1 MAASRR
7 STCRSSAKHLKN
19 LMGVGQVAPLTRA
32 AIIAMVALTACAPA
46 DQSNR
51 STEPGTRA
59 TAISPSGKPVQA
71 RSAGYDPWPNPVAES
86 TPSGAE
92 LAFVSSLLAGLN
104 RTSFA
109 QNTEICGYMGR
120 DPQGNLF
127 TTLNAPGLEAECIL
141 PTPPANMTLLAS
153 YHTHGT
159 YSPEYDSEF
168 PTTTDMES
176 DRAANIDGYIS
187 TPGGRLWHV
196 DSDTMT
202 VTELC
207 GVGCLP
213 MDPGYRPDEAGRIT
227 THYTYAGLQQHE
239 RG

>member
-1 MAASRR
+1 MKSTIIPGVLVASLAAL
-7 STCRSSAKHLKN
+7 C
-19 LMGVGQVAPLTRA
+19 
-32 AIIAMVALTACAPA
+32 ACAPIGGGT
-46 DQSNR
+46 R
-51 STEPGTRA
+51 STETLVRPTQDM
-59 TAISPSGKPVQA
+59 ISPSGKPVQIA
-71 RSAGYDPWPNPVAES
+71 QPNSQDYDPWPNPVAES
-86 TPSGAE
+86 QPSGAE
-92 LAFVSSLLAGLN
+92 LAFVSGILTSLN

-109 QNTEICGYMGR
+109 QNTEICGYLGR

-127 TTLNAPGLEAECIL
+127 TTENATGREAECYL

-196 DSDTMT
+196 DSDTM
-202 VTELC
+202 VVSELC

-213 MDPGYRPDEAGRIT
+213 MDPNYRPDEAGRIT
-227 THYTYAGLQQHE
+227 TRYSYADLQRHE
-239 RG
+239 R

>member
-1 MAASRR
+1 
-7 STCRSSAKHLKN
+7 
-19 LMGVGQVAPLTRA
+19 MGVGRIAPMTVA
-32 AIIAMVALTACAPA
+32 AIAMMAALSACAPA
-46 DQSNR
+46 ETSSRITDPNSRPVQ
-51 STEPGTRA
+51 GDL
-59 TAISPSGKPVQA
+59 SPSGKPIQVAQPVP
-71 RSAGYDPWPNPVAES
+71 AGYDPWPNPVAES
-86 TPSGAE
+86 NPSGAE

-109 QNTEICGYMGR
+109 QNTEICGYLGR

-127 TTLNAPGLEAECIL
+127 TTENATGREAECYL

-168 PTTTDMES
+168 PTTTDMDS

-196 DSDTMT
+196 DSDTMV

-227 THYTYAGLQQHE
+227 TSYTYAALRQHE
-239 RG
+239 R

>member
-1 MAASRR
+1 
-7 STCRSSAKHLKN
+7 
-19 LMGVGQVAPLTRA
+19 MGVGLFAPMKPLFVFAVVASLSACGTGTSILRDVGQPDRSSVSDRSDQSPKTIQVAQP
-32 AIIAMVALTACAPA
+32 
-46 DQSNR
+46 N
-51 STEPGTRA
+51 ST
-59 TAISPSGKPVQA
+59 
-71 RSAGYDPWPNPVAES
+71 GYDPWPNPVAES
-86 TPSGAE
+86 QASGGE

-109 QNTEICGYMGR
+109 RNTEICGYLGR

-127 TTLNAPGLEAECIL
+127 TTESAPGNEADCNL
-141 PTPPANMTLLAS
+141 PTPPVTMTLLAS

-168 PTTTDMES
+168 PTTTDMDS
-176 DRAANIDGYIS
+176 DQAAGIDGYIS

-213 MDPGYRPDEAGRIT
+213 MDPNYQPDEAGRIRT
-227 THYTYAGLQQHE
+227 SYSYGALQQHE
-239 RG
+239 NRR

>member
-1 MAASRR
+1 
-7 STCRSSAKHLKN
+7 
-19 LMGVGQVAPLTRA
+19 
-32 AIIAMVALTACAPA
+32 
-46 DQSNR
+46 
-51 STEPGTRA
+51 
-59 TAISPSGKPVQA
+59 
-71 RSAGYDPWPNPVAES
+71 VAES
-86 TPSGAE
+86 QPSGDE
-92 LAFVSSLLAGLN
+92 LAFVSSLLANLN

-109 QNTEICGYMGR
+109 QNNEICGYLGR

-127 TTLNAPGLEAECIL
+127 TTENAPGNEADCNL

-176 DRAANIDGYIS
+176 DRAAGIDGYIS

-213 MDPGYRPDEAGRIT
+213 MDPNYQPDEAGRIT
-227 THYTYAGLQQHE
+227 TRYTYAGLQQHE